1 MTTPK
6 TNPKQEAVKHFEDV
20 AARAYDRRANGLP
33 DDPDDKF
40 ALFFAQLLD
49 DDDEDM
55 NEFAIALAL
64 HDKTSRT
71 L

>member
-1 MTTPK
+1 M
-6 TNPKQEAVKHFEDV
+6 HFESV
-20 AARAYDRRANGLP
+20 AVRVHERRANGLP

-49 DDDEDM
+49 DDDDDM

-64 HDKTSRT
+64 HDKTTRT